1 MALIGACAGL
11 FKPLIPHPPYVPAS
25 RQTPCTSLVR
35 ACQVAS
41 ASRATAFIPW
51 TNSSETTASV
61 SRGWRN
67 TGRMR
72 NTGRIG
78 GHDWRR
84 SDSTRRRSCRRKQMR
99 WVMRVEAN
107 RDVKVTGPWVLTT
120 PRRCLRPSKP
130 LRCSSHRQL
139 QKRNGIAAHRVAPA
153 TSPTPSSP
161 TSLSA
166 TTSTAK
172 SHASSHDSPPSTTP
186 T

>member
-1 MALIGACAGL
+1 MI
-11 FKPLIPHPPYVPAS
+11 
-25 RQTPCTSLVR
+25 R

-41 ASRATAFIPW
+41 ATRAPAFIPW
-51 TNSSETTASV
+51 TNSSGTTASV
-61 SRGWRN
+61 SSGWRN
-67 TGRMR
+67 TGR
-72 NTGRIG
+72 TGDY
-78 GHDWRR
+78 DWRR

-107 RDVKVTGPWVLTT
+107 RDVKVTGPWGLTT

-139 QKRNGIAAHRVAPA
+139 QKENGIAAHRVAPA
-153 TSPTPSSP
+153 TSPTPTSP